1 MRKNCRLLMV
11 LSTVAGLV
19 INFVSDQT
27 KAVAE
32 MKRVTRP
39 RGVVGAYVWDYASEM
54 QMMRHF
60 WHAAVALDT
69 NAASLDEGRRFPV
82 CHPEPLADLFQKAGL
97 ADVKTRS
104 IDVPTVFR
112 NFEDYWSPFLGGQAP
127 APGYCMSLSEDRR
140 NELRDRIRGNLPIK
154 SDASIHLVARAWA
167 VRGEVR

>member
-1 MRKNCRLLMV
+1 
-11 LSTVAGLV
+11 
-19 INFVSDQT
+19 
-27 KAVAE
+27 
-32 MKRVTRP
+32 
-39 RGVVGAYVWDYASEM
+39 M

-60 WHAAVALDT
+60 WDAAVALDAR
-69 NAASLDEGRRFPV
+69 AASLDEGRRFPV

-112 NFEDYWSPFLGGQAP
+112 NFDDYWTPFLGGQAP

-140 NELRDRIRGNLPIK
+140 NELRDRIPSNLPIK

-167 VRGEVR
+167 VRGEVH